1 MLLFSRERK
10 RASELELDLVAHNL
24 NDRFL
29 SAVLKGT
36 AGVQAVIKRGVI
48 L

>member
-1 MLLFSRERK
+1 MLLFCRERK
-10 RASELELDLVAHNL
+10 RASELELDLVSHNL

-29 SAVLKGT
+29 SAVAEDFSLQT
-36 AGVQAVIKRGVI
+36 VIKRGVI